1 MMDRRDFLKLSAA
14 CGLAVAGPAIGRAD
28 SMESGSRSPTFAEEE
43 APLFVSIQAT
53 GGWEPTMLCDPK
65 GATNNSYGDG
75 DILTAG
81 NIPYAPL
88 GAEADTFFQTHYQ
101 RMCVINGVDVQ
112 TNNHSAGL
120 RNAVSGRLGEGYP
133 NVAAL
138 YAGHTGPQRPM
149 AFLTF
154 GGYEMTGGLVAP
166 TRDVDRARLAG
177 IAYPDRINATV
188 DDGQRFHAK
197 SVEGLINLTRSARS
211 EQMRE
216 IATLPKHRH
225 SLDTLMTSRVG
236 SDQLRKLEELL
247 PTLDGDGVQMRAQL
261 VVTAYKAGI
270 GLAGNLT
277 SGGFDTHGNH
287 DVTHAAAMRDLLTLV
302 NTVWEE
308 AERQDVADRMVMVI
322 HSDFGRTPNYNGGAG
337 KDHWPITS
345 MIMLGAGVP
354 GNKVV
359 GLTDEGHRP
368 IPLDADTLQAA
379 DAPEDGVVL
388 RSEHVHRCIRRH
400 LGIEGSQ
407 LDTMFPL
414 PGEDLDLL
422 SA

>member
-1 MMDRRDFLKLSAA
+1 MMDRRDFLKLAA
-14 CGLAVAGPAIGRAD
+14 VSGFAVAGPSLGRAD
-28 SMESGSRSPTFAEEE
+28 SLEMDDRGPSFAEGE

-88 GAEADTFFQTHYQ
+88 GVEADTFFQTHYE
-101 RMCVINGVDVQ
+101 RMCVVNGVDVQ

-120 RNAVSGRLGEGYP
+120 RNAVSGRLAEGYP
-133 NVAAL
+133 SIAAL
-138 YAGHTGPQRPM
+138 YAGYAGPERPM
-149 AFLTF
+149 SFLTF

-166 TRDVDRARLAG
+166 TRNVDRDRLAG
-177 IAYPDRINATV
+177 IAYPDRIDATTELSE
-188 DDGQRFHAK
+188 RFHAK

-211 EQMRE
+211 EELHRA
-216 IATLPKHRH
+216 ATLPKHRA
-225 SLDTLMTSRVG
+225 SLDTLMTSRLG
-236 SDQLRKLEELL
+236 SDKLRKLEELL
-247 PTLDGDGVQMRAQL
+247 PTLDGDTMQTRAQL
-261 VVTAYKAGI
+261 IVTAYRAGI
-270 GLAGNLT
+270 GLSGNLT

-287 DVTHAAAMRDLLTLV
+287 DVTHGAAMLDLLTLV

-322 HSDFGRTPNYNGGAG
+322 HSDFGRTPNYNGQAG

-345 MIMLGAGVP
+345 MIVVGAGVP
-354 GNKVV
+354 GNRVV
-359 GLTDEGHRP
+359 GLTDDEHRP
-368 IPLDADTLQAA
+368 IPLNADTLDAA
-379 DAPEDGVVL
+379 DVPEDGVTI
-388 RSEHVHRCIRRH
+388 RAEHVHRSVRRF

-407 LDTMFPL
+407 MDLMFPL
-414 PGEDLDLL
+414 AGEELDLL
-422 SA
+422 PA